1 MPDGLIHPMQEHCD
15 KIMDFEVGPIRIEGL
30 SLIECW
36 YLDILWNIQTTE
48 DLEAFKSTLKP
59 DELAIVE
66 KLQMLLLMEVLEQSL
81 SKKTEFNIAE
91 RYLKRFMKP

>member
-1 MPDGLIHPMQEHCD
+1 
-15 KIMDFEVGPIRIEGL
+15 MDFEEGPIRIEGL

-48 DLEAFKSTLKP
+48 ELEYFKSGLSEG
-59 DELAIVE
+59 ELAIVE

-81 SKKTEFNIAE
+81 SKKTEFNIAQ
-91 RYLKRFMKP
+91 RILQKYMKP